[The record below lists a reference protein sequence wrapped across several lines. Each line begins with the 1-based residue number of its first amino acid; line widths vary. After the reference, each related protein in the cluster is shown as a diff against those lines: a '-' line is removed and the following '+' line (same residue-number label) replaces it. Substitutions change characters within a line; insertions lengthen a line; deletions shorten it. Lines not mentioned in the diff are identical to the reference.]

1 VVSILFNLKHSNMKI
16 YLDNAATTQLD
27 PEVFSAMTPY
37 LLEHYGNASS
47 HHAHGREAK
56 RAIEQARNTIA
67 NLINADPSEIIFTG
81 GGTEA
86 DNTALLSAEGRRV
99 ITTPLE
105 HHAVLHALDKPYYLS
120 VNNKGEIDLAELEL
134 LLSDSVPSF
143 VSIMHANNEIGVVN
157 DIQAI
162 GRLCESYGA
171 IFHSDTVQTIG
182 HYRHDLQ
189 SLKAHYITC
198 SAHKFHGP
206 KGVGFLYCRKG
217 TNLSQL
223 LHGGSQERK
232 LRAGTENIAGII
244 GLAKAFEIACRDIDE
259 HQQHI
264 QGLKSRL
271 VTKLKDLPG
280 ITFNSTSA
288 TKDSLYTVLS
298 VNFPSIGIDLLAL
311 LDQNNISVSGGSACS
326 TGSAS
331 HVLQAI
337 KSDRLKDTIRF
348 SFSKFNTAEEIDYTA
363 DILCNLFK
371 VTNNKIRE
379 VEYSV

>member
-1 VVSILFNLKHSNMKI
+1 MEI

-27 PEVFSAMTPY
+27 PEVFEAMTPY
-37 LLEHYGNASS
+37 LLQHYGNPSS

-56 RAIEQARNTIA
+56 TAIEQARNTIA
-67 NLINADPSEIIFTG
+67 SLINAESSEIIFTG

-86 DNTALLSAEGRRV
+86 DNTALLSAEGKRI

-105 HHAVLHALDKPYYLS
+105 HHAVLHALDKPHYLS
-120 VNNKGEIDLAELEL
+120 VNSNGEINLAELEFL
-134 LLSDSVPSF
+134 LRDGKPSF

-157 DIQAI
+157 DIDAI
-162 GRLCESYGA
+162 GKLCERYGA

-189 SLKAHYITC
+189 KLRVHYLAC

-217 TNLSQL
+217 ANLSRL

-232 LRAGTENIAGII
+232 LRAGTENIAGIV
-244 GLAKAFEIACRDIDE
+244 GLAKALEVAYRDMDD
-259 HQQHI
+259 HRFYI
-264 QGLKSRL
+264 QSLKDRL
-271 VTKLKDLPG
+271 VAKLQQIPG
-280 ITFNSTSA
+280 VTFNGIA
-288 TKDSLYTVLS
+288 ANDNSLYTILS
-298 VNFPSIGIDLLAL
+298 VNFPATGTDLLQL
-311 LDQNNISVSGGSACS
+311 LDENNISVSGGSACS

-337 KSDRLKDTIRF
+337 KSDRTKDTVRF
-348 SFSKFNTAEEIDYTA
+348 SFSKFNTIDEIDHTA
-363 DILCNLFK
+363 GILSNLFIMAHEQISL
-371 VTNNKIRE
+371 V
-379 VEYSV
+379 S

>member
-1 VVSILFNLKHSNMKI
+1 MKI

-47 HHAHGREAK
+47 HHAHGRYAK
-56 RAIEQARNTIA
+56 LAIEQARATIA

-86 DNTALLSAEGRRV
+86 DNTALLSAEGRRI

-105 HHAVLHALDKPYYLS
+105 HHAVLHALNKPHLLS
-120 VNNKGEIDLAELEL
+120 INNKGEINLAELEL
-134 LLSDSVPSF
+134 LLSDGIPSF

-157 DIQAI
+157 DIKAI
-162 GRLCESYGA
+162 GELCESYGA

-189 SLKAHYITC
+189 KLKAHYITC

-244 GLAKAFEIACRDIDE
+244 GLAKAFEIAYRDIDE
-259 HQQHI
+259 HQHHI
-264 QGLKSRL
+264 QNLKKRL
-271 VTKLKDLPG
+271 VSKLQDLPG
-280 ITFNSTSA
+280 LTFNSTSA
-288 TKDSLYTVLS
+288 TADSLYTVLS
-298 VNFPSIGIDLLAL
+298 VNFPSTGIDLLSL
-311 LDQNNISVSGGSACS
+311 LDENNISVSGGSACS
-326 TGSAS
+326 TGSKS

-337 KSDRLKDTIRF
+337 KSDPSKDTIRF
-348 SFSKFNTAEEIDYTA
+348 SFSKFNTIEEIDHVFE
-363 DILCNLFK
+363 ILAGIYNT
-371 VTNNKIRE
+371 VAA
-379 VEYSV
+379 

>member
-1 VVSILFNLKHSNMKI
+1 MKI

-27 PEVFSAMTPY
+27 PEVFKAMTPY
-37 LLEHYGNASS
+37 LLDHYGNASS

-56 RAIEQARNTIA
+56 QAIEQARNTIA
-67 NLINADPSEIIFTG
+67 SLINADPSEIIFTG

-86 DNTALLSAEGRRV
+86 DNTALLSAKGRRF

-105 HHAVLHALDKPYYLS
+105 HHAVLHALHQPKFLS
-120 VNNKGEIDLAELEL
+120 VNAKGEIDLAELEL
-134 LLSDSVPSF
+134 LLSDGVPSF
-143 VSIMHANNEIGVVN
+143 VSVMHANNEIGVIN
-157 DIQAI
+157 DIEAI
-162 GRLCESYGA
+162 GKLCESYGA

-189 SLKAHYITC
+189 KLKAHFIAC

-223 LHGGSQERK
+223 LYGGSQERK

-244 GLAKAFEIACRDIDE
+244 GMAKALEIACNNIDE
-259 HQQHI
+259 HKHYI
-264 QGLKSRL
+264 QGLKNRL
-271 VTKLKDLPG
+271 ITKLQQLPG
-280 ITFNSTSA
+280 ITFNGTSA
-288 TKDSLYTVLS
+288 NENSLYTVLS
-298 VNFPSIGIDLLAL
+298 VNFPATGVDLLYH

-337 KSDRLKDTIRF
+337 KSDRSKDTIRF
-348 SFSKFNTAEEIDYTA
+348 SFSKFNTAEEIDHTA
-363 DILCNLFK
+363 NILSNLFN
-371 VTNNKIRE
+371 VVNKQIKE
-379 VEYSV
+379 IEYSI

>member
-1 VVSILFNLKHSNMKI
+1 VIGILLKLKKHSTMKI

-27 PEVFSAMTPY
+27 PEVFRAMTPY

-47 HHAHGREAK
+47 HHSHGREAK
-56 RAIEQARNTIA
+56 QAIEQARSTIA
-67 NLINADPSEIIFTG
+67 RLINADPSEVIFTG

-86 DNTALLSAEGRRV
+86 DNTALLSAAGRRV

-105 HHAVLHALDKPYYLS
+105 HHAVLHALNDPHILS
-120 VNNKGEIDLAELEL
+120 VNNKGEINLAELEI
-134 LLSDSVPSF
+134 LLSDGIPSF

-157 DIQAI
+157 DIEAI
-162 GRLCESYGA
+162 ANLCESYGA

-182 HYRHDLQ
+182 HYRHNLQ
-189 SLKAHYITC
+189 KLKSHYITC

-223 LHGGSQERK
+223 LHGGSQERR

-259 HQQHI
+259 HQHHI
-264 QGLKSRL
+264 QSLKKHL
-271 VTKLKDLPG
+271 VAKLQELPG
-280 ITFNSTSA
+280 VTFNGTSA
-288 TKDSLYTVLS
+288 TESSLYTVLS
-298 VNFPSIGIDLLAL
+298 VNFPATNIDLLSF

-326 TGSAS
+326 TGSKS
-331 HVLQAI
+331 HVLEAI
-337 KSDRLKDTIRF
+337 KSDKSKDTVRF
-348 SFSKFNTAEEIDYTA
+348 SFSKFNTVEEIDHA
-363 DILCNLFK
+363 F
-371 VTNNKIRE
+371 E
-379 VEYSV
+379 VIAGIYNTVAA

>member
-1 VVSILFNLKHSNMKI
+1 MKI

-56 RAIEQARNTIA
+56 RAIEQARSTIA
-67 NLINADPSEIIFTG
+67 SLINADPSEIIFTG

-86 DNTALLSAEGRRV
+86 DNTALLSAKGRRV

-105 HHAVLHALDKPYYLS
+105 HHAVLHALNKPQYLS
-120 VNNKGEIDLAELEL
+120 INNKGELDLAELEFL
-134 LLSDSVPSF
+134 LNDGTPSF
-143 VSIMHANNEIGVVN
+143 VSIMHANNEIGVIN
-157 DIQAI
+157 DIEVIAE
-162 GRLCESYGA
+162 LCESYGA
-171 IFHSDTVQTIG
+171 IFHTDTVQTVG

-189 SLKAHYITC
+189 KLKAHYITC

-217 TNLSQL
+217 TNLLQL

-259 HQQHI
+259 HQSYIQELKQHLVAK
-264 QGLKSRL
+264 LKS
-271 VTKLKDLPG
+271 LPG
-280 ITFNSTSA
+280 VTFNGTSA
-288 TKDSLYTVLS
+288 TVGGLYTVLS
-298 VNFPSIGIDLLAL
+298 VNFPATGINLLSL

-326 TGSAS
+326 TGSLS

-337 KSDRLKDTIRF
+337 KCDRSKDTIRF
-348 SFSKFNTAEEIDYTA
+348 SFSKFNTIQEIDRTFE
-363 DILCNLFK
+363 ILSGIYNT
-371 VTNNKIRE
+371 VDA
-379 VEYSV
+379 

>member
-1 VVSILFNLKHSNMKI
+1 MKI

-47 HHAHGREAK
+47 HHAHGRYAK
-56 RAIEQARNTIA
+56 LAIEQARATIA
-67 NLINADPSEIIFTG
+67 SLINADPSEIIFTG

-86 DNTALLSAEGRRV
+86 DNTALLSAEGRRI

-105 HHAVLHALDKPYYLS
+105 HHAVLHRLDKPHRLS
-120 VNNKGEIDLAELEL
+120 VNNKGEINLGELEL
-134 LLSDSVPSF
+134 LLSDGVPSF

-157 DIQAI
+157 DVEAI
-162 GRLCESYGA
+162 AELCESYGA

-189 SLKAHYITC
+189 KLKAHYITC

-259 HQQHI
+259 HQTHI
-264 QGLKSRL
+264 KNLKKHL
-271 VTKLKDLPG
+271 VNKLQDLPG
-280 ITFNSTSA
+280 VTFNSTSA
-288 TKDSLYTVLS
+288 TADSLYTVLS
-298 VNFPSIGIDLLAL
+298 VNFPSIGIDLLSL
-311 LDQNNISVSGGSACS
+311 LDENNVSVSGGSACS

-337 KSDRLKDTIRF
+337 KSDPAKDTIRF
-348 SFSKFNTAEEIDYTA
+348 SFSKFNTIEEIDYTFE
-363 DILCNLFK
+363 ILAGIYNT
-371 VTNNKIRE
+371 VAA
-379 VEYSV
+379 

>member
-1 VVSILFNLKHSNMKI
+1 MKI

-56 RAIEQARNTIA
+56 RAIEQARITIA
-67 NLINADPSEIIFTG
+67 SLINADPSEIIFTG

-86 DNTALLSAEGRRV
+86 DNTALLSTEGRRV
-99 ITTPLE
+99 ITTRLE
-105 HHAVLHALDKPYYLS
+105 HHAVLHALNKPHYLS
-120 VNNKGEIDLAELEL
+120 VNSKGEIDLAELEF
-134 LLSDSVPSF
+134 LLSDGVPSF

-157 DIQAI
+157 DIEAI
-162 GRLCESYGA
+162 GRLCERYSA

-182 HYRHDLQ
+182 HYRHNLQ
-189 SLKAHYITC
+189 KLKAHYITC

-259 HQQHI
+259 HQIHI
-264 QGLKSRL
+264 QCLKSRL
-271 VTKLKDLPG
+271 VAKLKNLSG

-288 TKDSLYTVLS
+288 TEDSLYTVLS
-298 VNFPSIGIDLLAL
+298 VNFPTIGINPLSL

-326 TGSAS
+326 AGSAS

-337 KSDRLKDTIRF
+337 KSDRSKDTIRF
-348 SFSKFNTAEEIDYTA
+348 SFSKFNTIEEIDHTFE
-363 DILCNLFK
+363 ILAGIYNT
-371 VTNNKIRE
+371 VAA
-379 VEYSV
+379 